1 MEKLKTGLWKQRK
14 HARYLEGVLGAQSPA
29 WWHPSQLSFK
39 RKTILASDASQTACF
54 CYLQWPSFLL
64 SFHNPP
70 FPPLFSSSLPFSIAL
85 SLSFHT
91 SLPFTPSSPFG
102 FAAASPSSLALLI
115 YSRRKGY
122 HGERITSAH
131 TSARAKREI
140 TQGRKNGSGVQTG
153 RKRRESVYS
162 NSKLTPLLW

>member
-1 MEKLKTGLWKQRK
+1 MFLLPT
-14 HARYLEGVLGAQSPA
+14 VTFF
-29 WWHPSQLSFK
+29 PS
-39 RKTILASDASQTACF
+39 
-54 CYLQWPSFLL
+54 L

-102 FAAASPSSLALLI
+102 LPPLPLPPWPANLFQK
-115 YSRRKGY
+115 KGY

-140 TQGRKNGSGVQTG
+140 TQRRKNGSGVQTG

-162 NSKLTPLLW
+162 NSKLTPLLWQGPVLY